1 MGRYRRVIIPI
12 FAVLFAISMISAIS
26 SQNNAYAQLTP
37 GLAATVT
44 ASDGSDQISIDGYSG
59 SNYSAVTV
67 TVVAPNGNIAAI
79 DQVSAD
85 GSGSFSTEIAT
96 GGSQWSQDGTYT
108 IKIQAGQGG
117 AIYNANFDVEI
128 SGGTTTDTSLSF
140 DNTSVGQPILDVST
154 EESIGLSISADA
166 VQGSTTITITGT
178 STSASEPVL
187 IKVISPLGS
196 VVSIDQIS
204 VNSDGTFTSII
215 STEGSLWSQDGV
227 YTIDASQGTSS
238 LFKSSVE
245 VDIADGAVIPEFG
258 TIVSLVLVV
267 AIASII
273 VLSAKSRLS
282 LTPRI

>member
-12 FAVLFAISMISAIS
+12 FAVLFAISMITAIS

-44 ASDGSDQISIDGYSG
+44 ASDGSGQISIDGYTG
-59 SNYSAVTV
+59 SANNAVTV
-67 TVVAPNGNIAAI
+67 TVVAPNGNIVDIA
-79 DQVSAD
+79 QVSAD
-85 GSGSFSTEIAT
+85 DSGGFSTEIAT
-96 GGSQWSQDGTYT
+96 GGLQWNQDGTYT

-117 AIYNANFDVEI
+117 AIYTADFDVEI

-140 DNTSVGQPILDVST
+140 DNTDAGQPLLDVPT
-154 EESIGLSISADA
+154 EESVGLSISADA
-166 VQGSTTITITGT
+166 VQGSTTITITGSST
-178 STSASEPVL
+178 STSEPVL
-187 IKVISPLGS
+187 IKVISPLGTI
-196 VVSIDQIS
+196 VSIDQIN
-204 VNSDGTFTSII
+204 VNSDGTFTSMI

-238 LFKSSVE
+238 IFKSSVE

>member
-12 FAVLFAISMISAIS
+12 FAVLFAISMITAIS
-26 SQNNAYAQLTP
+26 SQNNAYAQLSP

-44 ASDGSDQISIDGYSG
+44 ASDGSSQISIDGYTG
-59 SNYSAVTV
+59 SANNAVTV
-67 TVVAPNGNIAAI
+67 TVVAPNGNIVDIA
-79 DQVSAD
+79 QVSAD
-85 GSGSFSTEIAT
+85 DSGEFSTEIAT
-96 GGSQWSQDGTYT
+96 GGFQWSQDGTYT
-108 IKIQAGQGG
+108 LKIQAGQGG
-117 AIYNANFDVEI
+117 AIYNVDFDVEI

-140 DNTSVGQPILDVST
+140 DNTDAGQILLDVPT
-154 EESIGLSISADA
+154 EESAGLSISADA
-166 VQGSTTITITGT
+166 VQGSTTITITGSST
-178 STSASEPVL
+178 STFEPVI

-196 VVSIDQIS
+196 IVSIDQIN
-204 VNSDGTFTSII
+204 VNSDGTFTSMI
-215 STEGSLWSQDGV
+215 STEGSLWSQDGI

-238 LFKSSVE
+238 IFKSSVE